1 MNTINFLK
9 KIIIVI
15 SILIGISACGKSESS
30 HKAQQHIPLAPAQAP
45 PLAESSSATSDPAHE
60 SAAEIKFALTC
71 IENHPKGGSTYLMV
85 SMGKVASLLTS
96 SLNASP
102 DAYSE
107 YILMLEKESTEEYQY
122 GSVGAS
128 DEARARGA
136 SPYIL
141 NRQDLKLTLVGV
153 GGLAGLRWT
162 FSCQMAQ
169 DKAAILEA
177 IKTKRNEYKVYKKQK
192 DLEAQQL
199 EEQKKRNTKI

>member
-30 HKAQQHIPLAPAQAP
+30 HKAQEIIPLAPAQAP
-45 PLAESSSATSDPAHE
+45 PLAESSSAASGPADA

-71 IENHPKGGSTYLMV
+71 IANHPKGNTYLLV

-96 SLNASP
+96 LPNDPP

-107 YILMLEKESTEEYQY
+107 YILMLEQESTEEYQY

-128 DEARARGA
+128 DEARARTPN
-136 SPYIL
+136 PYVL
-141 NRQDLKLTLVGV
+141 NRQNLVLTSVGV

-162 FSCQMAQ
+162 YNCQMAQ
-169 DKAAILEA
+169 DKAAILET
-177 IKTKRNEYKVYKKQK
+177 IKTKRNEYKTYKKQK
-192 DLEAQQL
+192 DLEAQQV
-199 EEQKKRNTKI
+199 EEQKKRDTKI